1 MTPPPDERLLAELTG
16 LYGPQAGRSTYD
28 ALLARLDAFQNEP
41 KTASARI
48 SGRLDQRDALLITY
62 PDQVT
67 RPGEPPLVTLESFAA
82 EHLRGRISAIH
93 ILPFYPA
100 TSDDGFAVVDYE
112 MVDPGLGDWED
123 VSRLAGRFRLMAD
136 AVINH
141 VSSKNAWLQGYLAGE
156 ERYRDYFIAVP
167 PGADLSKVVR
177 PRTLPLV
184 TSFPTPTGEAPLW
197 TTFSADQVDLNYQN
211 PQVLLDVID
220 ALLLYVRCGAQLI
233 RLDAIAYLWKEY
245 GTTCIHLP
253 QTHAVIRVMRAA
265 LDRVAP
271 ETLLVTETNVPHREN
286 LSYFGDGIHEAQMVY
301 NFALPPLVLHTFL
314 TGNAD
319 ALTAWAGG
327 LALPSPQTTFL
338 NFLASHDGIGVN
350 PVREILSPG
359 EIDGLVAAV
368 QQRGGLVSSKS
379 TPAGEMP
386 YELNINYFDALSN
399 RQSREREAVQIDRF
413 VAAQAIL
420 LALAG
425 MPAIYFHSLFGSH
438 GWIEGVRVT
447 GRNRT
452 INRQKLGWAALE
464 AELADPGSLRSQVF
478 TRLAR
483 LLEARRSQPAFS
495 PYGQQAILRL
505 GCAVFGLVRSSGEG
519 GGPVI
524 CLHNVTDLPQMAAL
538 DMEQMGFA
546 PRMWKD
552 LVGGQG
558 FVMGKRPNLLMRPY
572 QVVWL
577 A

>member
-1 MTPPPDERLLAELTG
+1 MTLTPDERLLAELTE
-16 LYGPQAGRSTYD
+16 LYGPQEGRSTYN

-41 KTASARI
+41 KDANPQV
-48 SGRLDQRDALLITY
+48 SGLLDQRDALLITY
-62 PDQVT
+62 PDQVNQ
-67 RPGEPPLVTLESFAA
+67 PGEPPLVTLESFAA
-82 EHLRGRISAIH
+82 KHLTGRISAIH

-100 TSDDGFAVVDYE
+100 TSDDGFAVVDYQE
-112 MVDPGLGDWED
+112 VDPGLGSWED
-123 VSRLAGRFRLMAD
+123 VVQLAMHFRLMAD

-141 VSSKNAWLQGYLAGE
+141 ISSKSAWVQGYLAGE

-167 PGADLSKVVR
+167 PDADLSKVVR

-184 TSFPTPTGEAPLW
+184 TDFPTPTGEVPLW

-211 PQVLLDVID
+211 PRVLLDVID

-233 RLDAIAYLWKEY
+233 RLDAIAFLWKEF

-253 QTHAVIRVMRAA
+253 QTHACIRVMRAA

-286 LSYFGDGIHEAQMVY
+286 LSYFGDGVHEAQLVY
-301 NFALPPLVLHTFL
+301 NFALPPLTLHTFL

-319 ALTAWAGG
+319 ALTGWAGG

-350 PVREILSPG
+350 PVREILSQS

-379 TPAGEMP
+379 TPSGEMP

-420 LALAG
+420 LALKG
-425 MPAIYFHSLFGSH
+425 MPAIYFHSLFGSR
-438 GWIEGVRVT
+438 GWPEGVRQT
-447 GRNRT
+447 GRART
-452 INRQKLGWAALE
+452 INRQKLGRAALE
-464 AELADPGSLRSQVF
+464 AELADPCSQRAQVF
-478 TRLAR
+478 PRLAH

-495 PYGQQAILRL
+495 PYGGQEVLRL
-505 GCAVFGLVRSSGEG
+505 GRAVFGLVRRTEEG
-519 GGPVI
+519 GQPVV
-524 CLHNVTDLPQMAAL
+524 CLHNVTDQPQTVALEMERLPS
-538 DMEQMGFA
+538 A

-552 LVGGQG
+552 LVSGQG
-558 FVMGKRPNLLMRPY
+558 FVLGKRPNLLLQPY
-572 QVVWL
+572 QVMWL

>member
-1 MTPPPDERLLAELTG
+1 MTLSPDERLLAELTG

-28 ALLARLDAFQNEP
+28 VLLARLDAFP
-41 KTASARI
+41 KAPETS
-48 SGRLDQRDALLITY
+48 RLDHRDALLITY

-67 RPGEPPLVTLESFAA
+67 QPGQPPLETLESFAA
-82 EHLRGRISAIH
+82 EHLTGRISAIH

-100 TSDDGFAVVDYE
+100 TSDDGFAVVDYQA
-112 MVDPGLGDWED
+112 VDPGLGDWED

-141 VSSKNAWLQGYLAGE
+141 VSSKNAWLQAFVAGE

-167 PGADLSKVVR
+167 PDADLSKVVR

-184 TSFPTPTGEAPLW
+184 TSFPTPTGEIPLW

-233 RLDAIAYLWKEY
+233 RLDAIAYLWKEF

-253 QTHAVIRVMRAA
+253 QTHAVIRILRAA

-286 LSYFGDGIHEAQMVY
+286 LSYFGDGFHEAQMVY
-301 NFALPPLVLHTFL
+301 NFALPPLVLHTFM

-319 ALTAWAGG
+319 ALTAWASA

-338 NFLASHDGIGVN
+338 NFLASHDGIGIN
-350 PVREILSPG
+350 PVREILSPA
-359 EIDGLVAAV
+359 EIDALVNAV

-379 TPAGEMP
+379 TPSGEMP

-399 RQSREREAVQIDRF
+399 RQSRERETVQVDRF
-413 VAAQAIL
+413 IAAQAIL

-425 MPAIYFHSLFGSH
+425 VPAIYFHSLFGSR
-438 GWIEGVRVT
+438 GWVDGVRQT

-452 INRQKLGWAALE
+452 INRQKLGRAALE
-464 AELADPGSLRSQVF
+464 AELADLGSLRSQIF

-483 LLEARRSQPAFS
+483 LLEARRSQPAFN
-495 PYGQQAILRL
+495 PYGRQEVLRL
-505 GCAVFGLVRSSGEG
+505 GCAVFGLVRSAGEG
-519 GGPVI
+519 SGPVI
-524 CLHNVTDLPQMAAL
+524 CLHNVTDLPQTAML
-538 DMEQMGFA
+538 DMEPLGL
-546 PRMWKD
+546 PSRIWKD
-552 LVGGQG
+552 LVGGQA
-558 FVMGKRPNLLMRPY
+558 FVMGRRPNLLLRPY
-572 QVVWL
+572 QVLWL